1 MLQNLRLHNAHRFGG
16 LFVVCLLLITQQAS
30 ANGGVLSDTLSQT
43 FLAKRDTTFAEVKK
57 QLSPIQKDT
66 LALKRII
73 TACLAADYREGAA
86 YAYDMLGIVYRNK
99 SDYTKAIQ
107 LHKLALKLAN
117 QIPNTDFRVSSL
129 NMLGVAHRRMD
140 EVRPALEY
148 HKAALEIAESSGKQT
163 ETNLRNIAVSYN
175 SIGNLYLTLKQSDL
189 AAEQFQKALLIE
201 KKVDN
206 NLGLAINYQ
215 NLGGIF
221 EDKNQLDSALINYR
235 KSLSYN
241 EKINSDL
248 GRMICQNSIAQVLL
262 KQSKPTEA
270 LKLVLP
276 SITTAEKFADNFYI
290 AWASK
295 NIGWAYLELN
305 KLPEAKQYLQRC
317 IEVATQ
323 NNLRSHLAEAY
334 GHLSAVYE
342 KQGDYQNALLNIQKK
357 SEYEE
362 QYLNEANQQYV
373 ADLILKYDSEK
384 KKNQIELLE
393 KENELVNVKLAQNR
407 KLLVFTV
414 ALVLLI
420 ALIFYVLYRQYKIGN
435 ERKLLEVEQKMMRS
449 QMNPHF
455 IFNSLNSIKL
465 YIISNEKDKA
475 VYYLNKFSKLIRT
488 ILANSKEKE
497 ITLAD
502 ELATMELYLNIE
514 NIRFANKINYEVNIS
529 EDIDADAIKMPSLIL
544 QPFLENAIWHGL
556 SLKEGE
562 KKLIINVLKSTEDKA
577 IIEITDNGIGRKR
590 SGEIKAQKTL
600 NQTSIGI
607 ELTTERL
614 QNFFKEKGMK
624 GEYDIRFED
633 LHDANGVASGTKVVL
648 ELPIV
653 GFVRKHPEQPPK
665 IARIPS

>member
-1 MLQNLRLHNAHRFGG
+1 MLQKIGLYILRGVSFFIVFSLVINQRVAAHA
-16 LFVVCLLLITQQAS
+16 LPTEDVTQSLIT
-30 ANGGVLSDTLSQT
+30 
-43 FLAKRDTTFAEVKK
+43 KRDTTFQHIKE
-57 QLSPIQKDT
+57 QLYPIQKDT
-66 LALKRII
+66 IAIKKALD
-73 TACLAADYREGAA
+73 AFLSANYQEGAS
-86 YAYDMLGIVYRNK
+86 YAYDMLGITYRNK
-99 SDYTKAIQ
+99 SNYKRAIQ
-107 LHKLALKLAN
+107 LHKQALEIAY
-117 QIPNTDFRVSSL
+117 QIPNIDFRVSSL

-140 EVRPALEY
+140 EIRPALEY

-175 SIGNLYLTLKQSDL
+175 SIGNVYLTLKQGDL

-201 KKVDN
+201 RKVGN
-206 NLGLAINYQ
+206 KLGLAINYQ

-235 KSLSYN
+235 KSLTYN
-241 EKINSDL
+241 EQIDSDL
-248 GRMICQNSIAQVLL
+248 GRMICYNSIAQVLL
-262 KQSKPTEA
+262 KQKKPTEA
-270 LKLVLP
+270 LNLVLP
-276 SITTAEKFADNFYI
+276 SMATAEKFGDNFYI
-290 AWASK
+290 AWTSK
-295 NIGWAYLELN
+295 NIGWSYLELN

-317 IEVATQ
+317 IDVATQ
-323 NNLRSHLAEAY
+323 NNLRSYLAEAY
-334 GHLSAVYE
+334 GHLSLAYE
-342 KQGDYQNALLNIQKK
+342 KQGDYKNALINNRKK
-357 SEYEE
+357 GEYEE
-362 QYLNEANQQYV
+362 QYLNEENQQYV

-393 KENELVNVKLAQNR
+393 KENELVNVKLGQNR
-407 KLLVFTV
+407 KLLLFTLIV
-414 ALVLLI
+414 GLLT
-420 ALIFYVLYRQYKIGN
+420 AVTLYVLYRQYKISN

-514 NIRFANKINYEVNIS
+514 NIRFSNKINYAVHID
-529 EDIDADAIKMPSLIL
+529 EDIDVDSIKIPSLIL

-556 SLKEGE
+556 SLREGE
-562 KKLIINVLKSTEDKA
+562 KKLAIYVRSSGSDKA
-577 IIEITDNGIGRKR
+577 LIEITDNGIGRKR

-600 NQTSIGI
+600 NQASVGI

-614 QNFFKEKGMK
+614 KNFFKEKGMK
-624 GEYDIRFED
+624 GDYDIRFED
-633 LHDANGVASGTKVVL
+633 LHDTHGVPSGTKVIL
-648 ELPIV
+648 EIPIIGYV
-653 GFVRKHPEQPPK
+653 KKHPERPQK
-665 IARIPS
+665 TAHIPS